1 MMYFNLPKRMIN
13 ITKLVCVIGVVSV
26 AFSSCLQKD
35 VYDPANSG
43 DKEEEVTLDN
53 YFDFATTKNIQL
65 NIDYGKECPRAYFE
79 VYAENPLSYVAEGGQ
94 IIKKAGVSH
103 IATGFTDIQ
112 GRYIKPAS
120 FPTAVSEVYIYSPDF
135 GVPTLYKTKVVGSD
149 VSAKITFE
157 NALDVTPVDSSTRS
171 AQTRSSLKFIT
182 NVIPN
187 VLGTWNVNTGRPNYL
202 DASKK
207 INVDATLKSYIT
219 TYFPE
224 GKNNVGTNLVS
235 DDADILIKE
244 DANVVVNYFGGDTG
258 AQSVFAYY
266 CYSENASI
274 DEIRQAAKH
283 ACVIFPNAHKSSLGN
298 YSGVAVNL
306 KYINETGSFPEEEP
320 ERIPAGTKIGF
331 LIWNDGW
338 RGVKANGNMF
348 YSTKSLNS
356 DKISHTAIFAA
367 KNKVGERVNVI
378 TMEDWKNGENDYNDV
393 AFVISSNPIAAIEV
407 PDVPNPGD
415 RQGTEKYSGVLGFE
429 DNWPEQGDYD
439 LNDVVMKYQSS
450 VDYNIDNKVLN
461 IIDKFT
467 LAWTGANYK
476 NSFAYEVPFDLSK
489 ASKVTVN
496 GSETSSYSGNVIT
509 LFKDAKAELGVSNVN
524 AEDMIN
530 QNIQEKTYT
539 VSIQFNN
546 PTLDKSVVVA
556 PYNPF
561 IKVFNSATEVHLTD
575 HKPTT
580 GANNRF
586 PSGADIS
593 RGDVDGTYFICKDG
607 FPFAIHVDARLDA
620 SILNLDLKKE
630 NQRIDKTYPKFAE
643 WAKTRDP
650 QIKWWK

>member
-1 MMYFNLPKRMIN
+1 MMCFNLPQRMIN

-202 DASKK
+202 DTSKK

-283 ACVIFPNAHKSSLGN
+283 ACVIFPNAHKSNLGN

-367 KNKVGERVNVI
+367 KNKAGDRVNVI

-476 NSFAYEVPFDLSK
+476 NLFAYEVPFDLSK

>member
-1 MMYFNLPKRMIN
+1 MYFNLPKRMIN

-53 YFDFATTKNIQL
+53 YFNFATTKNIQL

-367 KNKVGERVNVI
+367 KNKAGERVNVI

-496 GSETSSYSGNVIT
+496 GSEASSYSGNVIT

>member
-1 MMYFNLPKRMIN
+1 MYFNLPKRMIN

-496 GSETSSYSGNVIT
+496 GSEASSYSGNVIT

>member
-1 MMYFNLPKRMIN
+1 MYFNLPKRMIN

-202 DASKK
+202 DTSKK

-283 ACVIFPNAHKSSLGN
+283 ACVIFPNAHKSNLGN

-367 KNKVGERVNVI
+367 KNKAGDRVNVI

-407 PDVPNPGD
+407 PEVPNPGD
-415 RQGTEKYSGVLGFE
+415 RKGTEKYSGVLGFE

>member
-1 MMYFNLPKRMIN
+1 MMCFNLPQRMIN
-13 ITKLVCVIGVVSV
+13 IAKLACVISVVSV

-43 DKEEEVTLDN
+43 DKEEVTLDN

-171 AQTRSSLKFIT
+171 AQTRAAVKFIT
-182 NVIPN
+182 DVIPN
-187 VLGTWNVNTGRPNYL
+187 VLGTWNANSGKPDYL

-224 GKNNVGTNLVS
+224 GKNNVGPLVT
-235 DDADILIKE
+235 DNADILIKE
-244 DANVVVNYFGGDTG
+244 DANVVINYFGGDTG
-258 AQSVFAYY
+258 AKSVFAYY
-266 CYSENASI
+266 CYPKDASI
-274 DEIRQAAKH
+274 DEIRKATKH
-283 ACVIFPNAHKSSLGN
+283 ACVFPNAHGNSLGY

-306 KYINETGSFPEEEP
+306 KYINETGNFPQKDP
-320 ERIPAGTKIGF
+320 ERIPANTKIGF
-331 LIWNDGW
+331 LIWNNGW
-338 RGVKANGNMF
+338 VNAKANGNMF

-367 KNKVGERVNVI
+367 KNKAGDRVNVI

-415 RQGTEKYSGVLGFE
+415 RQGTEMYSGVLGFE

-496 GSETSSYSGNVIT
+496 GSEASSYSGNVIT

>member
-1 MMYFNLPKRMIN
+1 MYFNLPKRMIN

-586 PSGADIS
+586 PSRADIS

>member
-1 MMYFNLPKRMIN
+1 MIN
-13 ITKLVCVIGVVSV
+13 IAKLACVISVVSV

-43 DKEEEVTLDN
+43 DKEEVTLDN

-157 NALDVTPVDSSTRS
+157 NVLDVTPVDSSTRS
-171 AQTRSSLKFIT
+171 AQTRAAVKFIT
-182 NVIPN
+182 DVIPN
-187 VLGTWNVNTGRPNYL
+187 VLGTWNANSGKPDYL

-224 GKNNVGTNLVS
+224 GKNNVGPLVT
-235 DDADILIKE
+235 DNADILIKE
-244 DANVVVNYFGGDTG
+244 DANVVINYFGGDTG
-258 AQSVFAYY
+258 AKSVFAYY
-266 CYSENASI
+266 CYPKDAST
-274 DEIRQAAKH
+274 DEIRKATKH
-283 ACVIFPNAHKSSLGN
+283 ACVIFPNAHGNSLGY

-306 KYINETGSFPEEEP
+306 KYINETGNFPQKDP
-320 ERIPAGTKIGF
+320 ERIPANTKIGF
-331 LIWNDGW
+331 LIWNNGW
-338 RGVKANGNMF
+338 VNAKANGNMF

-367 KNKVGERVNVI
+367 KNKAGDRVNVI

-415 RQGTEKYSGVLGFE
+415 RQGTEMYSGVLGFE

-439 LNDVVMKYQSS
+439 FDVVMKYQSS

-496 GSETSSYSGNVIT
+496 GSEASSYSGNVIT

>member
-1 MMYFNLPKRMIN
+1 MMCFNLPQRMIN
-13 ITKLVCVIGVVSV
+13 IAKLACVIGVVSV

-43 DKEEEVTLDN
+43 DKEEVTLDN

-157 NALDVTPVDSSTRS
+157 NALDVTAVNSSTRS
-171 AQTRSSLKFIT
+171 VQTRAAVKFIT
-182 NVIPN
+182 DVIPN
-187 VLGTWNVNTGRPNYL
+187 VLGTWNANSGKPDYL

-224 GKNNVGTNLVS
+224 GKNNVGPLVT
-235 DDADILIKE
+235 DNADILIKE
-244 DANVVVNYFGGDTG
+244 DANVVINYFGGDTG
-258 AQSVFAYY
+258 AKSVFAYY
-266 CYSENASI
+266 CYPKDASI
-274 DEIRQAAKH
+274 DEIRKATKH
-283 ACVIFPNAHKSSLGN
+283 ACVIFPNAHGNSLGY

-306 KYINETGSFPEEEP
+306 KYISKDGKFPQDDP
-320 ERIPAGTKIGF
+320 ERIPADTRIGF
-331 LIWNDGW
+331 LIWNNGW
-338 RGVKANGNMF
+338 VNAKANGNMF
-348 YSTKSLNS
+348 YSTKALNS
-356 DKISHTAIFAA
+356 DGISHTAIFAA
-367 KNKVGERVNVI
+367 ENKAGDRVNVI
-378 TMEDWKNGENDYNDV
+378 TMEDWKSDKDYNDV
-393 AFVISSNPIAAIEV
+393 AFVISSNPIAAIVV
-407 PDVPNPGD
+407 PGLPNPDD
-415 RQGTEKYSGVLGFE
+415 RKGTEKYSGVLGFE

-496 GSETSSYSGNVIT
+496 GSEASSYSGNVIT

>member
-1 MMYFNLPKRMIN
+1 MIN

-496 GSETSSYSGNVIT
+496 GSEASSYSGNVIT

>member
-1 MMYFNLPKRMIN
+1 MYFNLPKRMIN

-53 YFDFATTKNIQL
+53 YFNFATTKNIQL

-202 DASKK
+202 DASQK

-367 KNKVGERVNVI
+367 KNKAGERVNVI

-439 LNDVVMKYQSS
+439 LNDVVMKYQLS

-496 GSETSSYSGNVIT
+496 GSEASSYSGNVIT

>member
-1 MMYFNLPKRMIN
+1 MYFNLPKRMIN

-53 YFDFATTKNIQL
+53 YFNFATTKNIQL

-202 DASKK
+202 DASQK

-367 KNKVGERVNVI
+367 KNKAGERVNVI

-496 GSETSSYSGNVIT
+496 GSEASSYSGNVIT

>member
-1 MMYFNLPKRMIN
+1 MYFNLPKRMIN

-79 VYAENPLSYVAEGGQ
+79 VYAENPLSYVAEGSQ

-202 DASKK
+202 DTSKK

-283 ACVIFPNAHKSSLGN
+283 ACVIFPNAHKSNLGN

-367 KNKVGERVNVI
+367 KNKAGDRVNVI

>member
-1 MMYFNLPKRMIN
+1 MIN

-135 GVPTLYKTKVVGSD
+135 VVPTLYKTKVVGSD

-202 DASKK
+202 DTSKK

-283 ACVIFPNAHKSSLGN
+283 ACVIFPNAHKSNLGN

-367 KNKVGERVNVI
+367 KNKAGDRVNVI

>member
-1 MMYFNLPKRMIN
+1 MIN

-202 DASKK
+202 DTSKK

-283 ACVIFPNAHKSSLGN
+283 ACVIFPSAHKSNLGN

-367 KNKVGERVNVI
+367 KNKAGDRVNVI

>member
-1 MMYFNLPKRMIN
+1 MCFNLPQRMIN
-13 ITKLVCVIGVVSV
+13 IAKLACVISVVSV

-43 DKEEEVTLDN
+43 DKEEVTLDN

-171 AQTRSSLKFIT
+171 AQTRAAVKFIT
-182 NVIPN
+182 DVIPN
-187 VLGTWNVNTGRPNYL
+187 VLGTWNANSGKPDYL

-274 DEIRQAAKH
+274 DKIRQAAKH

-367 KNKVGERVNVI
+367 KNKAGDRVNVI
-378 TMEDWKNGENDYNDV
+378 TMEDWKSGENDYNDV
-393 AFVISSNPIAAIEV
+393 AFVISSNPITAIEV
-407 PDVPNPGD
+407 PEVPNPGD

-580 GANNRF
+580 GANNHF

-630 NQRIDKTYPKFAE
+630 NQRIDKTYPEFAK

>member
-1 MMYFNLPKRMIN
+1 MYFNLPKRMIN

-43 DKEEEVTLDN
+43 DKEEVTLDN

>member
-1 MMYFNLPKRMIN
+1 MMCFNLPQRMIN
-13 ITKLVCVIGVVSV
+13 IAKLACVISVVSV

-43 DKEEEVTLDN
+43 DKEEVTLDN

-157 NALDVTPVDSSTRS
+157 NVLDVTPVDSSTRS
-171 AQTRSSLKFIT
+171 AQTRAAVKFIT
-182 NVIPN
+182 DVIPN
-187 VLGTWNVNTGRPNYL
+187 VLGTWNANSGKPDYL

-224 GKNNVGTNLVS
+224 GKNNVGPLVT
-235 DDADILIKE
+235 DNADILIKE
-244 DANVVVNYFGGDTG
+244 DANVVINYFGGDTG
-258 AQSVFAYY
+258 AKSVFAYY
-266 CYSENASI
+266 CYPKDAST
-274 DEIRQAAKH
+274 DEIRKATKH
-283 ACVIFPNAHKSSLGN
+283 ACVIFPNAHGNSLGY

-306 KYINETGSFPEEEP
+306 KYINETGNFPQK
-320 ERIPAGTKIGF
+320 ERIPANTKIGF
-331 LIWNDGW
+331 LIWNNGW
-338 RGVKANGNMF
+338 VNAKANGNMF

-367 KNKVGERVNVI
+367 KNKAGDRVNVI

-415 RQGTEKYSGVLGFE
+415 RQGTEMYSGVLGFE

-489 ASKVTVN
+489 ASQVIIN
-496 GSETSSYSGNVIT
+496 GDEISSYSGNVIT

>member
-1 MMYFNLPKRMIN
+1 MIN
-13 ITKLVCVIGVVSV
+13 IAKLACVISVVSV

-43 DKEEEVTLDN
+43 DKEEVTLDN

-171 AQTRSSLKFIT
+171 AQTRAAVKFIT
-182 NVIPN
+182 DVIPN
-187 VLGTWNVNTGRPNYL
+187 VLGTWNANSGKPDYL

-283 ACVIFPNAHKSSLGN
+283 ACVIFPNAHKSNLGN

-306 KYINETGSFPEEEP
+306 KYINEKGSFPEEEP

-367 KNKVGERVNVI
+367 KNKAGDRVNVI

-415 RQGTEKYSGVLGFE
+415 RQGTEMYSGVLGFE

-496 GSETSSYSGNVIT
+496 GSEASSYSRNVIT

>member
-1 MMYFNLPKRMIN
+1 MYFNLPKRMIN

-367 KNKVGERVNVI
+367 KNKAGERVNVI

-593 RGDVDGTYFICKDG
+593 RGDVDGAYFICKDG

>member
-1 MMYFNLPKRMIN
+1 MMCFNLPQRMIN

-103 IATGFTDIQ
+103 IATGLTDIQ

-202 DASKK
+202 DTSKK

-283 ACVIFPNAHKSSLGN
+283 ACVIFPNAHKSNLGN

-367 KNKVGERVNVI
+367 KNKAGDRVNVI

>member
-1 MMYFNLPKRMIN
+1 MYFNLPKRMIN

-274 DEIRQAAKH
+274 DKIRQAAKH
-283 ACVIFPNAHKSSLGN
+283 ACVIFPNVHKSSLGN

-306 KYINETGSFPEEEP
+306 KYIDETGSFPEEEP

-367 KNKVGERVNVI
+367 KNKAGDRVNVI

-415 RQGTEKYSGVLGFE
+415 RQGTEMYSGVLGFE

-496 GSETSSYSGNVIT
+496 GSEASSYSGNVIT

-593 RGDVDGTYFICKDG
+593 RGDVDGAYFICKDG

>member
-1 MMYFNLPKRMIN
+1 MIN

-202 DASKK
+202 DTSKK

-283 ACVIFPNAHKSSLGN
+283 ACVIFPNAHKSNLGN

>member
-1 MMYFNLPKRMIN
+1 MMCFNLPQRMIN
-13 ITKLVCVIGVVSV
+13 IAKLACVISVVSV

-35 VYDPANSG
+35 VYDPVNSG
-43 DKEEEVTLDN
+43 DKEEVTLDN

-65 NIDYGKECPRAYFE
+65 NINIDYGKECPRAYFE

-112 GRYIKPAS
+112 GP
-120 FPTAVSEVYIYSPDF
+120 AVSEVYIYSPDF

-157 NALDVTPVDSSTRS
+157 NVLDVTPVDSSTRS
-171 AQTRSSLKFIT
+171 AQTRAAVKFIT
-182 NVIPN
+182 DVIPN
-187 VLGTWNVNTGRPNYL
+187 VLGTWNANSGKPDYL

-224 GKNNVGTNLVS
+224 GKNNVGPLVT
-235 DDADILIKE
+235 DNADILIKE
-244 DANVVVNYFGGDTG
+244 DANVVINYFGGDTG
-258 AQSVFAYY
+258 AKSVFAYY
-266 CYSENASI
+266 CYPKDASI
-274 DEIRQAAKH
+274 DEIRKATKH
-283 ACVIFPNAHKSSLGN
+283 ACVIFPNAHGNSLGY

-306 KYINETGSFPEEEP
+306 KYINETGNFPQKDP
-320 ERIPAGTKIGF
+320 ERIPANTKIGF
-331 LIWNDGW
+331 LIWNNGW
-338 RGVKANGNMF
+338 VNAKANGNMF
-348 YSTKSLNS
+348 YSTKS
-356 DKISHTAIFAA
+356 ISHTAIFAA
-367 KNKVGERVNVI
+367 KNKAGDRVNVI

-415 RQGTEKYSGVLGFE
+415 RQGTEMYSGVLGFE

-496 GSETSSYSGNVIT
+496 GSEASSYSGNVIT

>member
-1 MMYFNLPKRMIN
+1 MYFNLPKRMIN

-274 DEIRQAAKH
+274 DKIRQAAKH
-283 ACVIFPNAHKSSLGN
+283 ACVIFPNVHKSSLGN

-496 GSETSSYSGNVIT
+496 GSEASSYSGNVIT

>member
-1 MMYFNLPKRMIN
+1 MMCFNLPQRMIN
-13 ITKLVCVIGVVSV
+13 IAKLACVISVVSV

-43 DKEEEVTLDN
+43 DKEEVTLDN

-171 AQTRSSLKFIT
+171 AQTRAAVKFIT
-182 NVIPN
+182 DVIPN
-187 VLGTWNVNTGRPNYL
+187 VLGTWN
-202 DASKK
+202 
-207 INVDATLKSYIT
+207 ATLKSYIT

-224 GKNNVGTNLVS
+224 GKNNVGPLVT
-235 DDADILIKE
+235 DNADILIKE
-244 DANVVVNYFGGDTG
+244 DANVVINYFGGDTG
-258 AQSVFAYY
+258 AKSVFAYY
-266 CYSENASI
+266 CYPKDAST
-274 DEIRQAAKH
+274 DEIRKATKH
-283 ACVIFPNAHKSSLGN
+283 ACVIFPNAHGNSLGY

-306 KYINETGSFPEEEP
+306 KYINETGNFPQKDP
-320 ERIPAGTKIGF
+320 ERIPANTKIGF
-331 LIWNDGW
+331 LIWNNGW
-338 RGVKANGNMF
+338 VNAKANGNMF

-367 KNKVGERVNVI
+367 KNKAGDRVNVI

-415 RQGTEKYSGVLGFE
+415 RQGTEMYSGVLGFE

-496 GSETSSYSGNVIT
+496 GSEASSYSGNVIT

>member
-1 MMYFNLPKRMIN
+1 MMCFNLPQRMIN
-13 ITKLVCVIGVVSV
+13 IAKLACVISVVSV

-43 DKEEEVTLDN
+43 DKEEVTLDN

-171 AQTRSSLKFIT
+171 AQTRAAVKFIT
-182 NVIPN
+182 DVIPN
-187 VLGTWNVNTGRPNYL
+187 VLGTWNANSGKPDYL

-224 GKNNVGTNLVS
+224 GKNNVGPLVT
-235 DDADILIKE
+235 DNADILIKE
-244 DANVVVNYFGGDTG
+244 DANVVINYFGGDTG
-258 AQSVFAYY
+258 AKSVFAYY
-266 CYSENASI
+266 CYPKDASI
-274 DEIRQAAKH
+274 DKIRKATKH
-283 ACVIFPNAHKSSLGN
+283 ACVIFPNAHGNSLGY

-306 KYINETGSFPEEEP
+306 KYINETGNFPQKDP
-320 ERIPAGTKIGF
+320 ERIPANTKIGF
-331 LIWNDGW
+331 LIWNNGW
-338 RGVKANGNMF
+338 VNAKANGNMF

-367 KNKVGERVNVI
+367 KNKAGDRVNVI

-415 RQGTEKYSGVLGFE
+415 RQGTEMYSGVLGFE

-467 LAWTGANYK
+467 LAWTGANNYK

-496 GSETSSYSGNVIT
+496 GSEASSYSGNVIT

>member
-1 MMYFNLPKRMIN
+1 MIN
-13 ITKLVCVIGVVSV
+13 IAKLACVISVVSV

-43 DKEEEVTLDN
+43 DKEEVTLDN

-171 AQTRSSLKFIT
+171 AQTRAAVKFIT
-182 NVIPN
+182 DVIPN
-187 VLGTWNVNTGRPNYL
+187 VLGTWNANSGKPDYL

-274 DEIRQAAKH
+274 DKIRQAAKH
-283 ACVIFPNAHKSSLGN
+283 ACVIFPNVHKSSLGN

-306 KYINETGSFPEEEP
+306 KYIDETGSFPEEEP

-367 KNKVGERVNVI
+367 KNKAGDRVNVI

-496 GSETSSYSGNVIT
+496 GSEASSYSGNVIT

>member
-1 MMYFNLPKRMIN
+1 MIN
-13 ITKLVCVIGVVSV
+13 IAKLACVISVVSV

-43 DKEEEVTLDN
+43 DKEEVTLDN

-202 DASKK
+202 DASQK

-244 DANVVVNYFGGDTG
+244 DANVAINYFGGDTG
-258 AQSVFAYY
+258 AKSVFAYY
-266 CYSENASI
+266 CYPKDASI
-274 DEIRQAAKH
+274 DEIRKATKH
-283 ACVIFPNAHKSSLGN
+283 ACVIFPNAHGNSLGY

-306 KYINETGSFPEEEP
+306 KYINETGNFPQKDP
-320 ERIPAGTKIGF
+320 ERIPANTKIGF
-331 LIWNDGW
+331 LIWNNGW
-338 RGVKANGNMF
+338 VNAKANGNMF

-367 KNKVGERVNVI
+367 KNKAGDRVNVI

-415 RQGTEKYSGVLGFE
+415 RQGTEMYSGVLGFE

-496 GSETSSYSGNVIT
+496 GSEASSYSGNVIT

-593 RGDVDGTYFICKDG
+593 RGDVDGAYFICKDG

>member
-1 MMYFNLPKRMIN
+1 MYFNLPKRMIN

-53 YFDFATTKNIQL
+53 YFNFATTKNIQL

-202 DASKK
+202 DASQK

-258 AQSVFAYY
+258 AQSVIAYY

-367 KNKVGERVNVI
+367 KNKAGERVNVI

-393 AFVISSNPIAAIEV
+393 AFVISSNPIVAIEV

-496 GSETSSYSGNVIT
+496 GSEASSYSGNVIT

>member
-1 MMYFNLPKRMIN
+1 MIN

-298 YSGVAVNL
+298 YSGVSVNL

>member
-1 MMYFNLPKRMIN
+1 MYFNLPKRMIN

-53 YFDFATTKNIQL
+53 YFNFATTKNIQL

-202 DASKK
+202 DASQK

-283 ACVIFPNAHKSSLGN
+283 ACVIIFPNAHKSSLGN

-367 KNKVGERVNVI
+367 KNKAGERVNVI

-496 GSETSSYSGNVIT
+496 GSEASSYSGNVIT

>member
-1 MMYFNLPKRMIN
+1 MYFNLPKRMIN

-367 KNKVGERVNVI
+367 KNKAGERVNVI

-496 GSETSSYSGNVIT
+496 GSEASSYSGNVIT

>member
-1 MMYFNLPKRMIN
+1 MMCFNLPQRMIN
-13 ITKLVCVIGVVSV
+13 IAKLACVIGVVSV
-26 AFSSCLQKD
+26 VFSSCLQKD

-43 DKEEEVTLDN
+43 DKEEVTLDN

-157 NALDVTPVDSSTRS
+157 NVLDVTPVDSSTRS
-171 AQTRSSLKFIT
+171 AQTRAAVKFIT
-182 NVIPN
+182 DVIPN
-187 VLGTWNVNTGRPNYL
+187 VLGTWNANSGKPDYL

-224 GKNNVGTNLVS
+224 GKNNVGPLVT
-235 DDADILIKE
+235 DNADILIKE
-244 DANVVVNYFGGDTG
+244 DANVVINYFGGDTG
-258 AQSVFAYY
+258 AKSVFAYY
-266 CYSENASI
+266 CYPKDAST
-274 DEIRQAAKH
+274 DEIRKATKH
-283 ACVIFPNAHKSSLGN
+283 ACVIFPNAHGNSLGY

-306 KYINETGSFPEEEP
+306 KYINETGNFPQKDP
-320 ERIPAGTKIGF
+320 ERIPANTKIGF
-331 LIWNDGW
+331 LIWNNGW
-338 RGVKANGNMF
+338 VNAKANGNMF

-367 KNKVGERVNVI
+367 KNKAGDRVNVI

-415 RQGTEKYSGVLGFE
+415 RQGTEMYSGVLGFE

-450 VDYNIDNKVLN
+450 VDY

-496 GSETSSYSGNVIT
+496 GSEASSYSGNVIT

-607 FPFAIHVDARLDA
+607 FPFAIHVNARLDA

>member
-1 MMYFNLPKRMIN
+1 MYFNLPKRMIN
-13 ITKLVCVIGVVSV
+13 ITKLVYVIGVVSV

>member
-1 MMYFNLPKRMIN
+1 MMCFNLPQRMIN
-13 ITKLVCVIGVVSV
+13 IAKLACVIGVVSV

-43 DKEEEVTLDN
+43 DKEEVTLDN

-157 NALDVTPVDSSTRS
+157 NALDVTAVNSSTRS
-171 AQTRSSLKFIT
+171 VQTRSSLKFIT

-224 GKNNVGTNLVS
+224 GKNNKGTLVS
-235 DDADILIKE
+235 DDADILITK
-244 DANVVVNYFGGDTG
+244 DANVVINYFGGNTA

-266 CYSENASI
+266 CYPKDASV
-274 DEIRQAAKH
+274 DEMREATKH
-283 ACVIFPNAHKSSLGN
+283 ACVIFPNAHGNSLGY

-306 KYINETGSFPEEEP
+306 KYISKDGKFPQDDP
-320 ERIPAGTKIGF
+320 ERIPADTRIGF
-331 LIWNDGW
+331 LIWNNGW
-338 RGVKANGNMF
+338 VNAKANGNMF
-348 YSTKSLNS
+348 YSTKALNS
-356 DKISHTAIFAA
+356 DGISHTAIFAA
-367 KNKVGERVNVI
+367 ENKAGERVNVI
-378 TMEDWKNGENDYNDV
+378 TMEDWKSDKDYNDV
-393 AFVISSNPIAAIEV
+393 AFVISSNPIAAIVV
-407 PDVPNPGD
+407 PGLPNPDD
-415 RQGTEKYSGVLGFE
+415 RKGTEKYSGVLGFE

-496 GSETSSYSGNVIT
+496 GSEASSYSGNVIT

>member
-1 MMYFNLPKRMIN
+1 MIN
-13 ITKLVCVIGVVSV
+13 IAKLACVISVVSV

-43 DKEEEVTLDN
+43 DKEEVTLDN

-157 NALDVTPVDSSTRS
+157 NVLDVTPVDSSTRS
-171 AQTRSSLKFIT
+171 AQTRAAVKFIT
-182 NVIPN
+182 DVIPN
-187 VLGTWNVNTGRPNYL
+187 VLGTWNANSGKPDYL

-224 GKNNVGTNLVS
+224 GKNNVGPLVT
-235 DDADILIKE
+235 DNADILIKE
-244 DANVVVNYFGGDTG
+244 DANVVINYFGGDTG
-258 AQSVFAYY
+258 AKSVFAYY
-266 CYSENASI
+266 CYPKDASI
-274 DEIRQAAKH
+274 DKIRKATKH
-283 ACVIFPNAHKSSLGN
+283 ACVIFPNAHGNSLGY

-306 KYINETGSFPEEEP
+306 KYINETGNFPQKDP
-320 ERIPAGTKIGF
+320 ERIPANTKIGF
-331 LIWNDGW
+331 LIWNNGW
-338 RGVKANGNMF
+338 VNAKANGNMF

-367 KNKVGERVNVI
+367 KNKAGDRVNVI

-415 RQGTEKYSGVLGFE
+415 RQGTEMYSGVLGFE

-467 LAWTGANYK
+467 LAWTGANNYK

-496 GSETSSYSGNVIT
+496 GSEASSYSGNVIT

>member
-120 FPTAVSEVYIYSPDF
+120 FPTTVSEVYIYSPDF

-202 DASKK
+202 DTSKK

-283 ACVIFPNAHKSSLGN
+283 ACVIFPNAHKSNLGN

-367 KNKVGERVNVI
+367 KNKAGDRVNVI

-496 GSETSSYSGNVIT
+496 GSEASSYSGNVIT

>member
-1 MMYFNLPKRMIN
+1 MYFNLPKRMIN

-53 YFDFATTKNIQL
+53 YFNFATTKNIQL

-202 DASKK
+202 DTSKK

-283 ACVIFPNAHKSSLGN
+283 ACVIFPNAHKSNLGN

-367 KNKVGERVNVI
+367 KNKAGDRVNVI

-415 RQGTEKYSGVLGFE
+415 RQGTEMYSGVLGFE

-496 GSETSSYSGNVIT
+496 GSEASSYSGNVIT

-620 SILNLDLKKE
+620 SILTLDLKKE